1 LTTVKQLRLRY
12 PRNFNRLAALTNL
25 EVLALVAPDV
35 QGHTLKIDDFTQ
47 LLTLPNLY
55 TISVVSSLPTQEL
68 TDLFSANRKLKVAIE
83 SNLEN
88 NIVRIETTT

>member
-1 LTTVKQLRLRY
+1 MPAKLQPLSSINK
-12 PRNFNRLAALTNL
+12 F

-68 TDLFSANRKLKVAIE
+68 KDLFSANRKLKVAIE
-83 SNLEN
+83 SNH
-88 NIVRIETTT
+88 